1 MPKLSAV
8 ANSAGRG
15 VELVTGGVDTH
26 ADVHVAAALDQVG
39 GRLGVEAFPATAAG
53 YRDLEAWLRSFGP
66 LGRVGVEG
74 TGSYGAG
81 LCRHLS
87 RSGVAVVEVSRPDR
101 SARRSRGKSD
111 PMDAENAARQVLAGE
126 ATGTPKSQDGIVEAI
141 RVLHTVRR
149 GAVKARTA
157 AFNAFAA
164 VLTTAPEELRATLS
178 GLSRDRRLET
188 AAGFR
193 PGPELDRPLAAT
205 KQALRRLARR
215 IQQLGEEIDEAE
227 AELDALTRQAAPR
240 VRAEFGVGPDSA
252 AQLLVTAGDNPDR
265 MVSEASFAA
274 LCGTSPVQASSGKI
288 VRHRLN
294 RGGDRQANRAL
305 HTIML
310 CRMRHDPA
318 TKAFVKAQ
326 TADGHGNREIQRKLK
341 RALARRFA
349 KILIDTPTPARLA

>member
-1 MPKLSAV
+1 MPDTVAV
-8 ANSAGRG
+8 DERRAS
-15 VELVTGGVDTH
+15 VVTGGVDTH
-26 ADVHVAAALDQVG
+26 ADVHVVAALDEIG
-39 GRLGVEAFPATAAG
+39 GRLGVESFPATAAG

-81 LCRHLS
+81 LSRHL
-87 RSGVAVVEVSRPDR
+87 RAAGVTVVEVSRPDR
-101 SARRSRGKSD
+101 SARRNRGKSD
-111 PMDAENAARQVLAGE
+111 PLDAENAARQVLAGE

-157 AFNAFAA
+157 AINTFAA
-164 VLTTAPEELRATLS
+164 VLTTAPEELRAKLS

-188 AAGFR
+188 AATFR
-193 PGPELDRPLAAT
+193 PGSNLDLPLAAT

-240 VRAEFGVGPDSA
+240 FRAEFGVGPDSA

-265 MVSEASFAA
+265 LVSEASFAS
-274 LCGTSPVQASSGKI
+274 LCGTSPVPASSGKT
-288 VRHRLN
+288 VRHRLS

-305 HTIML
+305 HTVML
-310 CRMRHDPA
+310 CRMRHDPT
-318 TKAFVKAQ
+318 TKTFVEEQ
-326 TADGHGNREIQRKLK
+326 TAKGHSNREIQRKLK
-341 RALARRFA
+341 RALARRFC
-349 KILIDTPTPARLA
+349 KILAPRAPATSARLA